1 FQGSFK
7 DGSGSKHE
15 KSCQK
20 FAGFYLFLRFV
31 TFMLA
36 KIFAAPEY
44 LLGQQVVV
52 VAAIVMFALFR
63 PYREPLYNLIDVLA
77 FAMLA
82 VINSITIYHVM
93 VELVGQSMSVLLLAF
108 QYFLVFLPLL
118 ILTVVVIWKTVK
130 HFNGNRK
137 LKSYSFLWRGRRMTT
152 ATDEEFLSFVTAT
165 RDRENDN
172 VGNDERIEAALSFY
186 ASVSESVNS

>member
-1 FQGSFK
+1 
-7 DGSGSKHE
+7 
-15 KSCQK
+15 
-20 FAGFYLFLRFV
+20 
-31 TFMLA
+31 M
-36 KIFAAPEY
+36 
-44 LLGQQVVV
+44 
-52 VAAIVMFALFR
+52 MFALFR

-165 RDRENDN
+165 RDRENEN
-172 VGNDERIEAALSFY
+172 VG
-186 ASVSESVNS
+186 